1 MNATIIAYS
10 NTGNAA
16 ACARALSD
24 ALGAQLFL
32 LEETRKRPEKDFFVG
47 GMQAAFQLRS
57 KLKALP
63 DVKNSDI
70 IILGMPVW
78 AGTTPPAINAL
89 LRTLDCKGK
98 TVFAFV
104 TKADPALEA
113 PQKLVDRLFKL
124 VEKRGGTLKRVFALP
139 VEGKPLG
146 QETAEK
152 HVASWAAEIRAA
164 LPQEAAK

>member
-16 ACARALSD
+16 ACARALSNT
-24 ALGAQLFL
+24 LPAQLFL

-47 GMQAAFQLRS
+47 GMQAAFRMNS

-63 DVKNSDI
+63 NTKASDVLV
-70 IILGMPVW
+70 LGMPVW

-89 LRTLDCKGK
+89 LQTLDCNGK

-104 TKADPALEA
+104 TKADPAPEV
-113 PQKLVDRLFKL
+113 PQKLVDRLTKL

-139 VEGKPLG
+139 VQGKAVG
-146 QETAEK
+146 
-152 HVASWAAEIRAA
+152 
-164 LPQEAAK
+164 QEAAKERASFWAKEILAGLAER

>member
-1 MNATIIAYS
+1 MNAIIIAYS

-16 ACARALSD
+16 ACARALSET
-24 ALGAQLFL
+24 LGVRLFL

-47 GMQAAFQLRS
+47 GMQAAFHLRS

-63 DVKNSDI
+63 DVKGSDI
-70 IILGMPVW
+70 LIVGMPVW
-78 AGTTPPAINAL
+78 AGSTPPAINAL
-89 LRTLDCKGK
+89 LQTLDCKGK
-98 TVFAFV
+98 TVFAFA

-113 PQKLVDRLFKL
+113 PQKLVDRLTKL

-139 VEGKPLG
+139 AGGKTLG
-146 QETAEK
+146 QETAK
-152 HVASWAAEIRAA
+152 RHVAPWAAEILAS